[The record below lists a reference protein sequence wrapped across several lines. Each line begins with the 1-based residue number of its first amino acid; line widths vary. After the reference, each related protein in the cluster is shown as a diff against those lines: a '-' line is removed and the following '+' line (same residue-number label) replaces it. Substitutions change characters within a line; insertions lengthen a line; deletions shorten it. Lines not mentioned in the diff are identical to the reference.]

1 MPNYDRGFS
10 PPAPVADVVI
20 AHPVTGA
27 GSGVIRGK
35 LDSGADLT
43 VIPGG
48 LVTKL
53 KMSPKGR
60 VWTRGYD
67 GTYSQRFV
75 YYVRLTVEGF
85 ELAAVRCVA
94 TDRPNAL
101 LGRNVMNRFVIT
113 LDGKRLTFELKD
125 S

>member
-1 MPNYDRGFS
+1 MPNYDRSFT

-20 AHPVTGA
+20 THPVTGA

-48 LVTKL
+48 LVADLKL
-53 KMSPKGR
+53 SPKGR

-75 YYVRLTVEGF
+75 YYVGLTVEGF
-85 ELAAVRCVA
+85 ELAAVRCIA

-113 LDGKRLTFELKD
+113 LDGRRLRFELRD